1 MLYQLESVKSQ
12 SSSLLCVEPIATLS
26 KGTFVIWVSK
36 EKWQWKHWIP
46 VTTVLLIHGVNLGEL
61 FQCSESQVNHL

>member
-1 MLYQLESVKSQ
+1 MPYQLESVKSQ
-12 SSSLLCVEPIATLS
+12 SSSFLRLEPIATLS

-36 EKWQWKHWIP
+36 EKRQWKHWIT
-46 VTTVLLIHGVNLGEL
+46 VTMVLLIHGVNLGEL

>member
-12 SSSLLCVEPIATLS
+12 SSSLLCVVPIATLS
-26 KGTFVIWVSK
+26 KGTFVIWVSQ
-36 EKWQWKHWIP
+36 ENWQWKHWIP
-46 VTTVLLIHGVNLGEL
+46 VTAVLLIHGVNLGEL